1 MWSLQSNGS
10 NCKYIFIYLI
20 IFLLKFAKV
29 SKELPDVK
37 FVKVNGDDFEELVEK
52 YEIAGFP
59 TFALFKNGEMLDSK
73 SGKMDEA
80 TLKKYIESK
89 M

>member
-1 MWSLQSNGS
+1 MFQ
-10 NCKYIFIYLI
+10 FV
-20 IFLLKFAKV
+20 KV
-29 SKELPDVK
+29 SKELTDVK

-59 TFALFKNGEMLDSK
+59 TFALFKGGELVDSK

-80 TLKKYIESK
+80 ALKKFIEAK
-89 M
+89 K

>member
-10 NCKYIFIYLI
+10 NCKNIFIYLI

-29 SKELPDVK
+29 SKELTDVK

-52 YEIAGFP
+52 YEVAGFP
-59 TFALFKNGEMLDSK
+59 TFAVFKDGELVDSK

-80 TLKKYIESK
+80 ALKKFIESK
-89 M
+89 K